1 MFSPKEKQW
10 HKRKWPP
17 GEVWI
22 GYSIGSFNGWAVR
35 HWNRLPR
42 DSGGVT
48 NLVDVALGTWF
59 SGGLGR
65 VYIWTQRS

>member
-1 MFSPKEKQW
+1 MAQEEMASRGGLDWIFHWFLQW
-10 HKRKWPP
+10 M
-17 GEVWI
+17 GCQALEQ
-22 GYSIGSFNGWAVR
+22 AAQ
-35 HWNRLPR
+35 